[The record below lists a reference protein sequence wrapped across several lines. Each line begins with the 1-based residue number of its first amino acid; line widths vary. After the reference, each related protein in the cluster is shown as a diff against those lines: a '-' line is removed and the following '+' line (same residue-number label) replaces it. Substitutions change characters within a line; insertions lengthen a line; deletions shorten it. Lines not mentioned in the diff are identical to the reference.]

1 MFRFF
6 KSGDKELLVRADG
19 YINATALCKN
29 AGKLFADWYRSSSAK
44 EFLEELSSV
53 MGIPISSL
61 VQASRGV
68 QKGGTPKEQ
77 GTWIYPDIA
86 INLAQWLSPK
96 YAVWVAQT
104 IKKVHSGE
112 LELRPPATFHF
123 GKRMLTNKDRI
134 EKGYFSVI
142 NECYRIYQDFEFKGH
157 IIPDYA
163 PDGTEIRPDI
173 SVGILFPKWLEKN
186 SPEEAKLFKFYIH
199 KLPNGKEVEARQYPN
214 IVLGSFKTFLETVWM
229 PERAKPYLGARDPQA
244 LEVLPKVLCA

>member
-1 MFRFF
+1 MFSVQIF
-6 KSGDKELLVRADG
+6 KSGDKELLVREDD
-19 YINATALCKN
+19 YINATALFKRV
-29 AGKLFADWYRSSSAK
+29 GKLFAHYMENKTTK
-44 EFLEELSSV
+44 EFLKELSSV
-53 MGIPISSL
+53 IGIPITSL
-61 VQASRGV
+61 VQV
-68 QKGGTPKEQ
+68 IQGGTPKEQ
-77 GTWIYPDIA
+77 GTWIHPDIA
-86 INLAQWLSPK
+86 PNLGQWLSAS
-96 YAVWVAQT
+96 YAVWVAQI
-104 IKKVHSGE
+104 IKKLHSGE

-163 PDGTEIRPDI
+163 PDGTEIRPDV

-214 IVLGSFKTFLETVWM
+214 IVLGSFKTFLENVWM
-229 PERAKPYLGARDPQA
+229 PERARLYLGARDPKA
-244 LEVLPKVLCA
+244 LQVLPKVLCA